1 MKKSK
6 ENKNTFEKIY
16 DIVRKIPARKIATY
30 GQIAHLL
37 GNPRLSRVVGYA
49 MHSCPYDDVPCHRVV
64 NRFGQLAKSFEEVQ
78 RGMLE
83 GEGVVV
89 NENNCVDLKEW
100 IWDGE

>member
-16 DIVRKIPARKIATY
+16 DIVRKIPAGKVATY

-49 MHSCPYDDVPCHRVV
+49 MHSCLYDDVPCHRVV
-64 NRFGQLAKSFEEVQ
+64 NRFGQFAKSFEEVQ

-83 GEGVVV
+83 REGVVV
-89 NENNCVDLKEW
+89 GEEDCVDLKEY
-100 IWDGE
+100 IWNS